1 MSDLAGKVWTS
12 ELNSRPDVRPDFDRS
27 RAIRFYDTT
36 LRDGEQTV
44 GVIFSPQQK
53 LEIAKKLDELGVGRI
68 EAGFPKVSAEDAE
81 AISLILR
88 AGLKH
93 SEVWGFSRA
102 TRGDV
107 EELVRL
113 GLQASVIEVPTSDIK
128 LKAYGI
134 SREEAVRRAS
144 EAVRFASQNG
154 IRVAFFG
161 VDGSRADLEFLRQI
175 YSAAI
180 DAGAKEIVLVDTIGA
195 CTPEAAEFLVRW
207 AKEWAGNDIPI
218 HWHGHNDFGLAT
230 AIAIAAVR
238 GGATWVQGTING
250 MGERA
255 GNADIAE
262 VALALECLYE
272 VPVELKLERIRE
284 VSEAVRRAGKYEL
297 EGWKPLIGDNLFL
310 RESGAVA
317 SQFHIPEAIEP
328 YSADL
333 VGAKRG
339 IVLGKKSGLDS
350 IRLKAEELRIDVP
363 ELQRAAVLHAV
374 KRKAIAKG
382 GLVSDEEFREIAQA
396 LKTTASPHLKR
407 AGPKPN

>member
-12 ELNSRPDVRPDFDRS
+12 DLNSRPDVRRDFDRS
-27 RAIRFYDTT
+27 RTIRFYDTT

-53 LEIAKKLDELGVGRI
+53 LEIARKLDEMGVGRI

-93 SEVWGFSRA
+93 SEVWGFARA

-107 EELVRL
+107 EELLRL
-113 GLQASVIEVPTSDIK
+113 ELQSSVIEAPTSDLK

-134 SREEAVRRAS
+134 SREQAVQRAS
-144 EAVRFASQNG
+144 EAVSYASQNG

-161 VDGSRADLEFLRQI
+161 VDGTRAELEFLRHI

-180 DAGAKEIVLVDTIGA
+180 DAGAQEIVLVDTIGV
-195 CTPEAAEFLVRW
+195 CTPESAEFLVHW
-207 AKEWAGNDIPI
+207 AKDWVGENVPI
-218 HWHGHNDFGLAT
+218 HWHGHNDFGMAT
-230 AIAIAAVR
+230 AIAVAAVR
-238 GGATWVQGTING
+238 AGAIWIHGTING

-255 GNADIAE
+255 GNADIGE
-262 VALALECLYE
+262 VALALQCLYE
-272 VPVELKLERIRE
+272 VPVEMRLEQIRE
-284 VSEAVRRAGKYEL
+284 VSELVRRVGKYEL
-297 EGWKPLIGDNLFL
+297 EGWKPLIGENLFL

-317 SQFHIPEAIEP
+317 SQFHIPAAIEP
-328 YSADL
+328 YAAEL
-333 VGAKRG
+333 VGATRG

-350 IRLKAEELRIDVP
+350 VRLKAEELGL
-363 ELQRAAVLHAV
+363 ELSESQRAAVLDAV
-374 KRKAIAKG
+374 KRKAIANG
-382 GLVSDEEFREIAQA
+382 GLVSDEEFRGIVQSLAG
-396 LKTTASPHLKR
+396 KSTA
-407 AGPKPN
+407 GQTV

>member
-1 MSDLAGKVWTS
+1 MSDLSGKVWTS
-12 ELNSRPDVRPDFDRS
+12 ELNSRPDIRPAFDRS
-27 RAIRFYDTT
+27 RTIRFYDTT

-53 LEIAKKLDELGVGRI
+53 LEIAKELDGLGVGRI
-68 EAGFPKVSAEDAE
+68 EAGFPKVSAEDGE
-81 AISLILR
+81 AISLILK

-93 SEVWGFSRA
+93 SEIWGFARA

-107 EELVRL
+107 EELLRL
-113 GLQASVIEVPTSDIK
+113 GLQAAVIEVPTSEIK

-134 SREEAVRRAS
+134 SREEAVRRAKD
-144 EAVRFASQNG
+144 AVGYASQNG

-161 VDGSRADLEFLRQI
+161 VDGSRADLDFLREI

-180 DAGAKEIVLVDTIGA
+180 DAGAKEIVLVDTIGV
-195 CTPEAAEFLVRW
+195 CTPESAEFLVRW
-207 AKEWAGNDIPI
+207 ARDWTGNSVPI
-218 HWHGHNDFGLAT
+218 HWHGHNDFGLGT

-238 GGATWVQGTING
+238 GGADWIQGTING

-262 VALALECLYE
+262 VALALRCLYD
-272 VPVELKLERIRE
+272 VPVAMNLERIRK
-284 VSEAVRRAGKYEL
+284 VSEFVRHAGGYEL

-328 YSADL
+328 YSAEL

-350 IRLKAEELRIDVP
+350 IRLKANELGIDLP
-363 ELQRAAVLHAV
+363 ESQRALVLQEV
-374 KRKAIAKG
+374 KRAAIAKG
-382 GLVSDEEFREIAQA
+382 GLVSNEEF
-396 LKTTASPHLKR
+396 TAIVGRLIP
-407 AGPKPN
+407 A

>member
-1 MSDLAGKVWTS
+1 MSDFTGKVWTS
-12 ELNSRPDVRPDFDRS
+12 ELNARPDVRPGFDRS
-27 RAIRFYDTT
+27 RTIRFYDTT

-53 LEIAKKLDELGVGRI
+53 LEIARKLDELGVGRI
-68 EAGFPKVSAEDAE
+68 EAGFPKVSAEDGE
-81 AISLILR
+81 AIALILN

-93 SEVWGFSRA
+93 SEVWGFARA

-107 EELVRL
+107 EELLRL
-113 GLQASVIEVPTSDIK
+113 GLQATVIEVPTSEIK

-144 EAVRFASQNG
+144 EAVGFASQNG

-161 VDGSRADLEFLRQI
+161 VDGSRADLEFLCQI

-180 DAGAKEIVLVDTIGA
+180 DAGAKEIVLVDTIGV
-195 CTPEAAEFLVRW
+195 CTPESAEFLVRW
-207 AKEWAGNDIPI
+207 ARDWAGNDIPI
-218 HWHGHNDFGLAT
+218 HWHGHNDFGLGT
-230 AIAIAAVR
+230 AIAIAAAR
-238 GGATWVQGTING
+238 GGAAWIQGTING

-262 VALALECLYE
+262 VALALRCLYD
-272 VPVELKLERIRE
+272 VPVEMKLERIRE
-284 VSEAVRRAGKYEL
+284 VSAFVRRAGKYEL
-297 EGWKPLIGDNLFL
+297 EGWKPLIGENLFM

-333 VGAKRG
+333 VGATRG

-350 IRLKAEELRIDVP
+350 VRLKAEELGIDLP
-363 ELQRAAVLHAV
+363 ESQRAAVLQEV
-374 KRKAIAKG
+374 KRTAIAHG
-382 GLVSDEEFREIAQA
+382 RLVRDEEFVAIVTRIVAV
-396 LKTTASPHLKR
+396 
-407 AGPKPN
+407 